1 MIFNDG
7 VNVRSNTTFFFSK
20 KHCESKTFPGL
31 HDLNFKMFGRFHK
44 QLGVGKLNV
53 RSPSKECRQLLKEKQ
68 EENAKAS
75 NEALEWFEVAFL
87 IGF

>member
-1 MIFNDG
+1 
-7 VNVRSNTTFFFSK
+7 
-20 KHCESKTFPGL
+20 
-31 HDLNFKMFGRFHK
+31 MFGRFHK

-75 NEALEWFEVAFL
+75 IEALEWFEVAFL